1 MHCAFGL
8 PEKPLFVSE
17 EIGLREWN
25 ISAIGTVSQ
34 QIVSFCGFK
43 NLFTVYSAKNLKS
56 FLNFLLPH
64 SFYFLLFSKK
74 KKVT

>member
-1 MHCAFGL
+1 MDWIILFSYFETHCGFGL

-43 NLFTVYSAKNLKS
+43 KS
-56 FLNFLLPH
+56 FAVLFQQESKSILNFLP
-64 SFYFLLFSKK
+64 SQNNK
-74 KKVT
+74 

>member
-43 NLFTVYSAKNLKS
+43 KS
-56 FLNFLLPH
+56 FAVLFQQESKSILNFLPPQNN
-64 SFYFLLFSKK
+64 K
-74 KKVT
+74 